1 MSTSAI
7 GATGNYTTA
16 TATSPD
22 RGANALTSEDFFK
35 LLVTEL
41 RQQDP
46 LAPSKTS
53 DMIAQVSQIRNIE
66 LSGNL
71 STTLDQLAK
80 QQRIAGATDLIGK
93 QVVATVNDADGNPQY
108 LGGTVTSVRFAADGT
123 ALVDLDN
130 NNTVPLANITGVAGS
145 AAANPAAAPAST
157 DPKAG
162 TQKGLFSNPVQ
173 WLQNVFTL

>member
-1 MSTSAI
+1 MSTTAI

-16 TATSPD
+16 TAATPD
-22 RGANALTSEDFFK
+22 RGANSLTSADFFK

-46 LAPSKTS
+46 LEPSKTS
-53 DMIAQVSQIRNIE
+53 DMISQVSQIRNIE

-93 QVVATVNDADGNPQY
+93 QVVATLSDANGNPQY
-108 LGGTVTSVRFAADGT
+108 VGGMVTSVRFAADGT

-130 NNTVPLANITGVAGS
+130 NNTVPLASISGVAS
-145 AAANPAAAPAST
+145 TAAAAQAGADTKS
-157 DPKAG
+157 G
-162 TQKGLFSNPVQ
+162 TQKGLFTNPVQ
-173 WLQNVFTL
+173 WLQNLFTL